1 MAADIHQFFVSHKL
15 TSGVNLLGH
24 SMGGK
29 AVMAL
34 ALNSDLNRPLRSLIS
49 VDMSP
54 ARGKISP
61 EWVLLKPTADA
72 ADASERFASYT
83 DAMMDIETAQVKTKQ
98 EADVILQKTEP
109 VRIACFF
116 FTDTCPLM
124 DSTWLDSFCSPVSPY
139 QHSPFER
146 SFSTPHLSHS
156 FGPALSCHSSYWGLP
171 LLSPTSR
178 QCQIA
183 SMERTSSFYKRWTI
197 KLLEQG

>member
-61 EWVLLKPTADA
+61 EWVLLKPTAGA
-72 ADASERFASYT
+72 TDASERFASYT
-83 DAMMDIETAQVKTKQ
+83 DAMMDIEKAQVKTKH

-109 VRIACFF
+109 VRLACFF
-116 FTDTCPLM
+116 HEYLPTDGIYMTRLF
-124 DSTWLDSFCSPVSPY
+124 LFASFSLPTLAFRNVLF
-139 QHSPFER
+139 HTSPFAFLWPCTQLPFLILGI
-146 SFSTPHLSHS
+146 SLTLPHLPSVPNRLSGTAQS
-156 FGPALSCHSSYWGLP
+156 FL
-171 LLSPTSR
+171 
-178 QCQIA
+178 
-183 SMERTSSFYKRWTI
+183 
-197 KLLEQG
+197 